1 MVRLDSHRTKTQL
14 HANEDG
20 SIMPIFAISLLAII
34 ALVGATLAL
43 SMDSRA
49 ANQVQHTTDAA
60 ALGGAVAFINT
71 DTAKLDDRKL
81 AALQQADALAKQNTE
96 LALVRVETIAAS
108 EDEYGQYL
116 QMSVDVEFK
125 PTNAAAGMTG
135 RNANV
140 AISGRA
146 VADATWGFP
155 LCLLSLSTTG
165 EAFTTADNASFHAQD
180 CIIWSNSTD
189 SQSFNFAGG
198 SVKAKSSCTAGGAFG
213 GMRANPSPATQ
224 CRQIADPLAGWKPP
238 QPGSCP
244 KVSTAPQANTAD
256 LAGRLSDF
264 LKADFEAVRFSEE
277 WAELLLVLEHMEW
290 GGWNGN
296 GPKGLATIAAN
307 VPEIAAIQDDLDPF
321 NNMNLYFK
329 NHDYFNLAK
338 DMFDT
343 EGRLTSGVGQGMTM
357 MEIAQVV
364 GLLDNT
370 NPAEYAGDKYYDIP
384 TTTLSP
390 GTYCG
395 LDISKGHVQFKP
407 GTYFIKEGPLT
418 VRRRATLSGEGVTI
432 ILSGEEAY
440 FGVAD
445 EARLT
450 LSAPT
455 EGSLAGFALV
465 EDKAPKYSGSA
476 LNFARLPQLS
486 SQARPRSRLTGS
498 GAIDAIGTIYL
509 PRHDFHVTGDGAGD
523 QTSPLLQIVANT
535 VRMSDNGM
543 IKIKFDPDKT
553 SVPAGIKPERTARL
567 IE

>member
-1 MVRLDSHRTKTQL
+1 MVRFVNNRAEIAL

-60 ALGGAVAFINT
+60 ALGGAVAFINI
-71 DTAKLDDRKL
+71 DTAKLEDRKQ
-81 AALQQADALAKQNTE
+81 AALLQADVLAKQNTE

-165 EAFTTADNASFHAQD
+165 ESFTTSDNASFHAQD

-189 SQSFNFAGG
+189 SRSLNFTGG
-198 SVKAKSSCTAGGAFG
+198 SVRSKSTCTAGGAFG
-213 GMRANPSPATQ
+213 GMRAHPSPATQ

-238 QPGSCP
+238 QPGKCP
-244 KVSTAPQANTAD
+244 ALSGTPTRNSSL
-256 LAGRLSDF
+256 LASELNKYLKHEFEITEF
-264 LKADFEAVRFSEE
+264 LEE
-277 WAELLLVLEHMEW
+277 TRKLALVLEHLNIGNWTSQGKNSLLSVSASIPSIADIQVEL
-290 GGWNGN
+290 GGYSNVNQYLRDHPYFALTPQYISFDGVLRE
-296 GPKGLATIAAN
+296 GEAKGLTLNELAQISGLIDN
-307 VPEIAAIQDDLDPF
+307 MDPDLYSGDTYY
-321 NNMNLYFK
+321 NM
-329 NHDYFNLAK
+329 
-338 DMFDT
+338 
-343 EGRLTSGVGQGMTM
+343 
-357 MEIAQVV
+357 
-364 GLLDNT
+364 
-370 NPAEYAGDKYYDIP
+370 P
-384 TTTLSP
+384 TTKLTP

-395 LDISKGHVQFKP
+395 LDVGEGHVELAP
-407 GTYFIKEGPLT
+407 GTYFIKDGPLT
-418 VRRRATLSGEGVTI
+418 VRRRGTLSGEGVTI
-432 ILSGEEAY
+432 IMSGENAY
-440 FGVAD
+440 FGVMD
-445 EARLT
+445 EARLN
-450 LSAPT
+450 LKAPI

-465 EDKAPKYSGSA
+465 EDKAPKYSGTA
-476 LNFARLPQLS
+476 LSFSNLPQLS

-535 VRMSDNGM
+535 VRMSDNGE

-553 SVPAGIKPERTARL
+553 LVPAGIKPERTARL